1 MLYTL
6 AVILIVIWLLGLV
19 SDITGGGAIHLLL
32 LVAAVMIVAQLIQGR
47 KSHRRNDLKLK

>member
-19 SDITGGGAIHLLL
+19 SDLTGGGVIHVLLL
-32 LVAAVMIVAQLIQGR
+32 LAAILVIVQLIQGR
-47 KSHRRNDLKLK
+47 KKHGKNLKS